1 MELRHIRYFLAVA
14 EEGNFTRAAR
24 RIGIGQPPLSQ
35 QIKDLEQEIGTPL
48 FRRVPHGA
56 ELTDAGRA
64 FRAAAQ
70 GITEQAAAAI
80 VAAQRAARGETGS
93 VRIGFTGSAAFNHR
107 VPYAIRTFRRKHPDV
122 VLALEEANSNVLASA
137 AREDRLDAVFLRPEA
152 IDSTGL
158 DIHVLEE
165 ERLIAALSSSRMPDT
180 DPISLSNLA
189 DDFFILT
196 PRPLG
201 PTIFDATIKA
211 CRIAGFEPKLGQ
223 SAPQIASV
231 IALVAAEMG
240 VALVPE
246 AMSEVTVKGVTY
258 HTIVEDLPTVK
269 LAIAVRRGERSA
281 AVSAFLHQARFGN
294 ASSD

>member
-35 QIKDLEQEIGTPL
+35 QIRDLEDEVGVAL

-64 FRAAAQ
+64 FLASVRH
-70 GITEQAAAAI
+70 IPEQAGAAT

-107 VPYAIRTFRRKHPDV
+107 VPASIRTFRRQHPDV
-122 VLALEEANSNVLASA
+122 VLALEEANSNLLATA
-137 AREDRLDAVFLRPEA
+137 LREGRLDAVFLRPEA
-152 IDSTGL
+152 IDRSDL
-158 DIHVLEE
+158 DIHVLEKE
-165 ERLIAALSSSRMPDT
+165 PLIAALASSRMPNEDG
-180 DPISLSNLA
+180 IQLASLAEDL
-189 DDFFILT
+189 FIVT
-196 PRPLG
+196 PKPLG
-201 PTIFDATIKA
+201 PTIFDATIQA
-211 CRIAGFEPKLGQ
+211 CRNAGFEPKLGQ

-240 VALVPE
+240 VALVPA
-246 AMSEVTVKGVTY
+246 AMSEVTVKGVNY
-258 HTIVEDLPTVK
+258 HAIVDDLPSVE

-281 AVSAFLHQARFGN
+281 AVLAFLKQARSVN
-294 ASSD
+294 

>member
-35 QIKDLEQEIGTPL
+35 QIRDLEEQIGAPL

-64 FRAAAQ
+64 FRVSVQ
-70 GITEQAAAAI
+70 SIPEQAGAAV

-93 VRIGFTGSAAFNHR
+93 VRIGFTGSAAFNHK
-107 VPYAIRTFRRKHPDV
+107 VPQAIRTFRRQYPDV
-122 VLALEEANSNVLASA
+122 VLALEEANSNVLADA
-137 AREDRLDAVFLRPEA
+137 AREGRLDAVFLRPEG
-152 IDSTGL
+152 IDSNGL
-158 DIHVLEE
+158 DMHVLGE
-165 ERLIAALSSSRMPDT
+165 ERLIAALSSARMPD
-180 DPISLSNLA
+180 DGPISLSSLK
-189 DDFFILT
+189 DDHFILT

-201 PTIFDATIKA
+201 PTIFDATIQA
-211 CRIAGFEPKLGQ
+211 CRSAGFEPKLGQ

-246 AMSEVTVKGVTY
+246 VMSEVAVKGVTY
-258 HTIVEDLPTVK
+258 HDIVESVPAVR

-281 AVSAFLHQARFGN
+281 AVSAFLRQTRFG
-294 ASSD
+294 